1 MELTCKYIPLEYR
14 DAVLKQYQQP
24 YKTINYDQSGFIN
37 WLMSI
42 DDNMFLK
49 IKGVIKIFSVNT
61 FIELAG
67 RNTLLNDRGYNLAP
81 SGAYEAEI
89 RDGGLDALRIIYF
102 MQFGNTIYG
111 GRIGELYICDC
122 KNLSPLDWLYA
133 CSPRPQIIHSMNR
146 ARLLNKCVPKVL
158 YQSRADQYRSRMC
171 CCRDCLKLYM
181 QVSDLTCKDNATTIW
196 KLLASIYDN

>member
-1 MELTCKYIPLEYR
+1 MELIGKYIPLEYR
-14 DAVLKQYQQP
+14 DAVLKQYKQP
-24 YKTINYDQSGFIN
+24 YETITYDQSGFIN

-49 IKGVIKIFSVNT
+49 IKDVIKIFNNNT
-61 FIELAG
+61 VTELAG
-67 RNTLLNDRGYNLAP
+67 NKLLDDCRCNLTP
-81 SGAYEAEI
+81 YPAYKIEI

-102 MQFGNTIYG
+102 MQYG
-111 GRIGELYICDC
+111 ATTYGQLYGELYICDC
-122 KNLSPLDWLYA
+122 KNLSSLDWLYA
-133 CSPRPQIIHSMNR
+133 CSPRPQIIHSMGR

-181 QVSDLTCKDNATTIW
+181 QVSDLTCKDNANVIW
-196 KLLASIYDN
+196 KVLASIYEN